1 MHFDALIAAGMWC
14 SLVNIRGLGL
24 RDPSSNLGIP
34 ISHMAPTRKVSTII
48 FYDDKKILIQDRRKI
63 SKCGEEYGF
72 FGGKIE
78 EGETPEEALKREM
91 KEELN
96 LNIENYALFKH
107 QKRLIPEI
115 NMEVDIHLFIA
126 PMPNF
131 NKISVHEGGLAL
143 MSFEDSFKLKMLSG
157 DVELIE
163 ELQTFLMERQNN
175 LKTSL
180 NKQK

>member
-63 SKCGEEYGF
+63 SKWGEEYGF

-107 QKRLIPEI
+107 KKRLIPEI

-126 PMPNF
+126 QCLILIKYQSMR
-131 NKISVHEGGLAL
+131 GLAL

-163 ELQTFLMERQNN
+163 ELQTF
-175 LKTSL
+175 
-180 NKQK
+180 